1 MKKVVV
7 LCAVLL
13 GVLSCSSD
21 DNAPPPIVLQL
32 GDLHEGGII
41 FYLDETGEHGLVCAL
56 KDQSSGVYWGCQ
68 TTGIDGADGKEI
80 GAGAQNTIDIY
91 ETCKGNQYAAELCID
106 YESGGFDDWI
116 MPSIDELKA
125 LSLNKDLVDEALEK
139 NSGKAID
146 DGDYWSSTEASLNTV
161 YFQFM
166 GENPDKYIETL
177 RDEFEMNVRAI
188 RAF

>member
-41 FYLDETGEHGLVCAL
+41 FYLDETGEHGLVCAME
-56 KDQSSGVYWGCQ
+56 DQHFEVYWGCE
-68 TTGIDGADGKEI
+68 TAAIDGADGKEI
-80 GAGAQNTIDIY
+80 GAGAQNTLDIADR
-91 ETCKGNQYAAELCID
+91 CKGTEFAAELCID
-106 YESGGFDDWI
+106 YESGGFDDWF
-116 MPSIDELKA
+116 MPSIDELKV

-139 NSGKAID
+139 NSGKTID
-146 DGDYWSSTEASLNTV
+146 DAEYWSSTEASLNTV

-166 GENPDKYIETL
+166 GANPDKYIQTL
-177 RDEFEMNVRAI
+177 RDESKMNVRAI